1 MNFKAVSPSA
11 RRLPLLLLLFAL
23 LTVFLFGNDRG
34 QFYRRFQVPWRGH
47 STMTSNYLAVTA
59 NWSLEHRFL
68 GFERRTL
75 NADGTPSYVAYNRFP
90 PVGYALIKLAILPF
104 PESLSQQIHAARYLM
119 LLCFAG
125 AAILA
130 YLSLKRLVA
139 DRWIALTAT
148 LLPFSSG
155 SCLFFNDI
163 VATEGMPDL
172 FGVMLVFHGMVVF
185 AQEGR
190 FRQLLAKT
198 GAAVL
203 LGWHVFALVLPFV
216 VLGIGRAAFSCFR
229 SPSPPSAGRPRR
241 LAKTLIRSRALWLGT
256 AALLF
261 GMLVL
266 TFNFGNEYLALDGE
280 TRLTELPSFRS
291 MIKRMGGN
299 ADWNAENT
307 SWLVWP
313 HYLRKQFYHVGRT
326 SVPYAL
332 TGYGGVLYKITA
344 ASAGVREYVLGIVGV
359 GMVGGCL
366 LMIPFARSRVL
377 FATLALSGFCWT
389 LPMRHSAAF
398 HSFEGVFYVGI
409 PLAFFSL
416 VLVGMR
422 RRWGGR
428 FSAGLSGVALLT
440 FGVSS
445 WEMSRVGHD
454 AEAAETRRILMDD
467 FEAIRRIAHGK
478 TVYVPQR
485 KYDPS
490 FSGARSATSYYLAGS
505 TIIYGQ
511 EPGERDRRASA
522 DFIITRDR
530 QEGCALLTPHNKRR
544 FLYDRA
550 VFDEESGETDAC
562 SRPDDTPPSA
572 FPRKGESTTGIPPS
586 RRAGR

>member
-1 MNFKAVSPSA
+1 MNVKAVSRSA
-11 RRLPLLLLLFAL
+11 RPLPLLLLLFAL
-23 LTVFLFGNDRG
+23 STVFLFGNDRG
-34 QFYRRFQVPWRGH
+34 QFYRSFPAPWSNH
-47 STMTSNYLAVTA
+47 NSTTSSYMAVAA

-68 GFERRTL
+68 GFYRRTL
-75 NADGTPSYVAYNRFP
+75 DADGTPSYVVYNRFP
-90 PVGYALIKLAILPF
+90 PAGYALIKLAILPF

-130 YLSLKRLVA
+130 WLSLKRLVA
-139 DRWIALTAT
+139 DRWIVLTAT
-148 LLPFSSG
+148 LLTFSSG
-155 SCLFFNDI
+155 SCLFFNDM
-163 VATEGMPDL
+163 VGMEGMPNL

-198 GAAVL
+198 GAVVL

-216 VLGIGRAAFSCFR
+216 VFGLGRAAFSCFC
-229 SPSPPSAGRPRR
+229 SPPPGRPRR
-241 LAKTLIRSRALWLGT
+241 LAKTLIRSRALWLG
-256 AALLF
+256 AAAPLF

-280 TRLTELPSFRS
+280 TRLTKLPSFQS
-291 MIKRMGGN
+291 MVRRMVGPP
-299 ADWNAENT
+299 DWTANHA
-307 SWLVWP
+307 SRVAWP
-313 HYLRKQFYHVGRT
+313 HYLWQQFSHVGRT

-332 TGYGGVLYKITA
+332 TGYAGVLGKDPS

-366 LMIPFARSRVL
+366 LTIPFARSRML

-389 LPMRHSAAF
+389 LPMRHAAAF

-422 RRWGGR
+422 RRWGDR

-454 AEAAETRRILMDD
+454 VEAAETRRILMED

-478 TVYVPQR
+478 TVYVPQS
-485 KYDPS
+485 KNDPS
-490 FSGARSATSYYLAGS
+490 FSGAKFATSYYLAGS

-511 EPGERDRRASA
+511 EPGERDGRASA

-530 QEGCALLTPHNKRR
+530 QEGRALLTPHNKRR

-550 VFDEESGETDAC
+550 AFDEESGETNAR
-562 SRPDDTPPSA
+562 SRPADTPPSA
-572 FPRKGESTTGIPPS
+572 FPGKGESTTGVPPS

>member
-1 MNFKAVSPSA
+1 MNVKAVSRSA
-11 RRLPLLLLLFAL
+11 RPLPLLLLLFAL
-23 LTVFLFGNDRG
+23 STVFLFGNDRG
-34 QFYRRFQVPWRGH
+34 QFYRPFPVPWRGH
-47 STMTSNYLAVTA
+47 SSMTSNCMAVAA

-68 GFERRTL
+68 GFYRRTL
-75 NADGTPSYVAYNRFP
+75 DADGTPSYVAYNRFP
-90 PVGYALIKLAILPF
+90 PAGYALIKLALLPF

-130 YLSLKRLVA
+130 WLSLKRLVA

-155 SCLFFNDI
+155 SCLFFNDM

-172 FGVMLVFHGMVVF
+172 FDVMLVFHGMVVF

-203 LGWHVFALVLPFV
+203 LGWHVFALILPFV
-216 VLGIGRAAFSCFR
+216 VFGLGRAAFSCFR

-256 AALLF
+256 AALIF
-261 GMLVL
+261 GILVL

-291 MIKRMGGN
+291 VVKRMGGN
-299 ADWNAENT
+299 ADWNAERA
-307 SWLVWP
+307 SRLAWP
-313 HYLRKQFYHVGRT
+313 HYLGQQFYRVGRT

-332 TGYGGVLYKITA
+332 TGYAGVLGKDPS

-366 LMIPFARSRVL
+366 LVIPFARSRML

-416 VLVGMR
+416 ALVGMR
-422 RRWGGR
+422 RRWGDR

-440 FGVSS
+440 FGVSG

-454 AEAAETRRILMDD
+454 AEAAKTRRILMDD

-485 KYDPS
+485 KYDRS
-490 FSGARSATSYYLAGS
+490 FSGARNATAYYLAGS
-505 TIIYGQ
+505 TLVYG
-511 EPGERDRRASA
+511 EESGERDGRAST

-530 QEGCALLTPHNKRR
+530 TKGRALLTPHNKRR
-544 FLYDRA
+544 FLYDRVA
-550 VFDEESGETDAC
+550 FDEESGETNAR
-562 SRPDDTPPSA
+562 SRPADTPPSA
-572 FPRKGESTTGIPPS
+572 FPGKGESTTGISPS